1 MEFPEHETTASDIM
15 EMFARKTGLSA
26 SGNRPKRYLWT
37 DAFAVSNFL
46 QLYHQTGE
54 QKYLQLA
61 LDLVDQVHQTL
72 GKHREDDPRSGW
84 ISGLEES
91 DGELHPTIGGL
102 RIGKELGERSSSHPY
117 DERSEWDHDGQYYHY
132 LTKWIH
138 ALHQVS
144 SVTEDTIFSQWAC
157 ELAKTIHK
165 AFVHQERPEE
175 PKRLYWK
182 MSIDLTYPLV
192 SSMGR
197 HDPLDG
203 LVTYHEV
210 RRQYVGASKCD
221 LDDEIADLS
230 KICSGSIWTTGDPL
244 GIGGLLF
251 DACRILQMIADETY
265 AEDQTLLLKVLQ
277 SSIAGLQHFVA
288 QSTLEHQPEKRLAF
302 RELGLAI
309 GLHGV
314 PMMLALLEN
323 TPGLG
328 SRNIL
333 RDILN
338 NLMPAVSV
346 AKSIENFWL
355 SATNRRYE
363 SWRAHEDINMVM
375 LATSLAPEGFLNLKA
390 MKLK

>member
-15 EMFARKTGLSA
+15 EMFARKTGPSA

-72 GKHREDDPRSGW
+72 GKHREDDQRSGW
-84 ISGLEES
+84 ISGLGES
-91 DGELHPTIGGL
+91 DGHLHPTIGGL

-210 RRQYVGASKCD
+210 RRLYVGASKCD

-288 QSTLEHQPEKRLAF
+288 QSTLEHQPEKRLPF

-346 AKSIENFWL
+346 AKSIEGFWL

>member
-1 MEFPEHETTASDIM
+1 M
-15 EMFARKTGLSA
+15 
-26 SGNRPKRYLWT
+26 
-37 DAFAVSNFL
+37 
-46 QLYHQTGE
+46 
-54 QKYLQLA
+54 
-61 LDLVDQVHQTL
+61 
-72 GKHREDDPRSGW
+72 
-84 ISGLEES
+84 
-91 DGELHPTIGGL
+91 
-102 RIGKELGERSSSHPY
+102 
-117 DERSEWDHDGQYYHY
+117 
-132 LTKWIH
+132 
-138 ALHQVS
+138 
-144 SVTEDTIFSQWAC
+144 TEDTIFSQWAC

-210 RRQYVGASKCD
+210 RRQYVGALKCD

-288 QSTLEHQPEKRLAF
+288 QSTLEHQPEKRLPF

-346 AKSIENFWL
+346 AKSIEGFWL